1 MRISRLFT
9 EAQLQAEQSLLLDEK
24 PSHYLSKVLR
34 ASIDTQLV
42 LFNGDGQQYPAIIRA
57 IGKKQVEVEVLQPEQ
72 VDCESPLT
80 IHLGIAVSKG
90 DRMDWVVQKATEL
103 GVGAITPLNSERTE
117 LKLKGER
124 LTKKMAH
131 WRNISISACEQCG
144 RNRLPELHPYQAL
157 SEWCKGVQAD
167 SKFVLH
173 HRTDLKLDISRQVN
187 SAALLIGPE
196 GGLSETEIALAES
209 QEFLALNLG
218 PRVLRTETAPMA
230 AITLLQ
236 HSWGDM

>member
-9 EAQLQAEQSLLLDEK
+9 EVALQADESLLLDEK

-34 ASIDTQLV
+34 ANIDTRLI
-42 LFNGDGQQYPAIIRA
+42 LFNGDGKQYPAIIRA
-57 IGKKQVEVEVLQPEQ
+57 IGKKQVEVEILQAEQ
-72 VDCESPLT
+72 VGCESPLR

-103 GVGAITPLNSERTE
+103 GVDAITPLSSERTE

-124 LTKKMAH
+124 LTKKMTH

-144 RNRLPELHPYQAL
+144 RNRLPELHSYQTLAQ
-157 SEWCKGVQAD
+157 WCDTVQAD
-167 SKFVLH
+167 GKFVLH
-173 HRTDLKLDISRQVN
+173 HRTDLKLDTHRQMD
-187 SAALLIGPE
+187 STALLIGPE

-209 QEFLALNLG
+209 RKFLALNLG

>member
-9 EAQLQAEQSLLLDEK
+9 EAALQPGKSLLLDEK

-34 ASIDTQLV
+34 ASIDTQLI

-57 IGKKQVEVEVLQPEQ
+57 IGKKQVEVDILQAES
-72 VDCESPLT
+72 VGCESPLN

-90 DRMDWVVQKATEL
+90 DRMDWIVQKATEL
-103 GVGAITPLNSERTE
+103 GVNAITPLRSERTE

-124 LTKKMAH
+124 LIKKMAH

-144 RNRLPELHPYQAL
+144 RNQLPELYPYQTL
-157 SEWCKGVQAD
+157 PEWCNRVQAD

-173 HRTDLKLDISRQVN
+173 HRTDLQLDTHQQVN

-196 GGLSETEIALAES
+196 GGLSETEIMLAES
-209 QEFLALNLG
+209 REFLALNLG

-230 AITLLQ
+230 AITVLQ